1 MDSDHIMWNETGMR
15 TEKNYMIYITANCVC
30 KLRRG
35 AEANHF
41 RHKNCTR
48 GTVTSEIGHSTSDIL
63 DILQSF
69 QDFLWII
76 CIYVKHTLHFLYPW
90 RNHQRKNK
98 WIFSMNF
105 WCSDVSYP
113 CITLHYK
120 RYFNILV
127 ILVMGLLPMI
137 LLSILNWLIYR
148 AISKAR

>member
-1 MDSDHIMWNETGMR
+1 MWNETGMR

-35 AEANHF
+35 RKLIIF
-41 RHKNCTR
+41 CHKNCTR

-69 QDFLWII
+69 KDFSLNYMHL
-76 CIYVKHTLHFLYPW
+76 CKAYTPFHYLYPW
-90 RNHQRKNK
+90 RNHQRKNE

-120 RYFNILV
+120 RHFNILV